1 MYRFTKAHRL
11 LKKSD
16 FDRVFKQAKRL
27 VVPGFTL
34 LFRGNDVGHSRLGLV
49 VPKKIIARAHERNR
63 VKRLARE
70 TFRQKKDLPAFDI
83 IVLVRKGEITQ
94 NKQMMS
100 THLDEAWNKLTK
112 SNRD

>member
-16 FDRVFKQAKRL
+16 FDHVFKQAKRL

-34 LFRGNDVGHSRLGLV
+34 LYRSNDVGHPRLGLV
-49 VPKKIIARAHERNR
+49 VPKKIIARAHERNH

-70 TFRQKKDLPAFDI
+70 TFRLKKDFPPFDV
-83 IVLVRKGEITQ
+83 IVLVRKGEIQ
-94 NKQMMS
+94 NKLMMS
-100 THLDEAWNKLTK
+100 THLDEAWNKLAK
-112 SNRD
+112 SSKD